1 MHPFWLA
8 DQHAQ
13 EIKFLGGEVDRF
25 VTSAHLITGNVKTE
39 ISNFQDLGLS
49 WRRQGPTKPSPD
61 SSEQFLKRERFGE
74 VVIRPGI
81 ESFHPLLDIIMGG
94 EHQHRRG
101 VQGLTQTAAEFHPA
115 EIGQAPVQQDQV
127 ERLGAEVRQGLRNTG
142 SLLTGVALDHQLLH
156 QKVPQIGIVIHHK
169 KTTACAVARHGGQD
183 LALAGGPR
191 LHYTNSFTEPGAA
204 AKPVGTTRRDG
215 APLRGANGRSALAG
229 QHWCAEASDPVFSAL
244 SLRRATTLS
253 GRMARWGL
261 LIVAAYGLVALLTP
275 LLIHAG
281 LLPDANAGLENPIYA
296 PPSWGHWCG
305 TDRLGRDV
313 CVRTLAGSGVALQVV
328 LIALIAA
335 LAVGVPLGMVSGY
348 LGGWLDRTLVLLMD
362 TLYTLPV
369 LLLSVVLAFLLG
381 KGLPNAAA
389 ALCVVYVPQ
398 YFRVVRNQTAQ
409 VKAELFVEAAR
420 SLGAGPLWVLRRYLL
435 RNVITSVPVLLTLN
449 AADAVLVL
457 GGLGFLG
464 LGLPETVPEWGSDL
478 QQALTAVPT
487 GIWWTAL
494 FPGVAMFVLVLGL
507 SFLGEGLES
516 WLSGSGTV
524 GRAQN

>member
-1 MHPFWLA
+1 
-8 DQHAQ
+8 
-13 EIKFLGGEVDRF
+13 
-25 VTSAHLITGNVKTE
+25 
-39 ISNFQDLGLS
+39 
-49 WRRQGPTKPSPD
+49 
-61 SSEQFLKRERFGE
+61 
-74 VVIRPGI
+74 
-81 ESFHPLLDIIMGG
+81 
-94 EHQHRRG
+94 
-101 VQGLTQTAAEFHPA
+101 
-115 EIGQAPVQQDQV
+115 
-127 ERLGAEVRQGLRNTG
+127 
-142 SLLTGVALDHQLLH
+142 
-156 QKVPQIGIVIHHK
+156 
-169 KTTACAVARHGGQD
+169 
-183 LALAGGPR
+183 
-191 LHYTNSFTEPGAA
+191 
-204 AKPVGTTRRDG
+204 
-215 APLRGANGRSALAG
+215 
-229 QHWCAEASDPVFSAL
+229 
-244 SLRRATTLS
+244 
-253 GRMARWGL
+253 MARWGL
-261 LIVAAYGLVALLTP
+261 LIVLLYVLVALLTP
-275 LLIHAG
+275 LLLGLG
-281 LLPDANAGLENPIYA
+281 LLPDVNAGLDQPIYA
-296 PPSWGHWCG
+296 APSPQHWCG

-328 LIALIAA
+328 LLALVAA
-335 LAVGVPLGMVSGY
+335 LVVGVPLGMVSGY
-348 LGGWLDRTLVLLMD
+348 LGGWLDRSLVLLMD

-478 QQALTAVPT
+478 QQALTALPT

-516 WLSGSGTV
+516 WLSGSDGT
-524 GRAQN
+524 RAAR